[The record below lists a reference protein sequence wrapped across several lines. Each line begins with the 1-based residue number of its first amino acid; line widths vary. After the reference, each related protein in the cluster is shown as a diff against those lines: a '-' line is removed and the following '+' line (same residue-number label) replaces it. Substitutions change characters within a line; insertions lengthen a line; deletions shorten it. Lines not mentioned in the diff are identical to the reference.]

1 MKMDINK
8 SDLSSQKKD
17 AEWLYEMLGT
27 EKYKTAS
34 YKTYD
39 LDEGM
44 TVLCESME
52 EWWKVRYLLNHNTKR
67 AYEFMN
73 SRREL
78 VAVTE
83 NDIDWE
89 SLEDLP
95 KEAQDCAKMLS
106 AQFPT
111 FIHKFGNGVAV
122 IRWQLNPDGRYYMDD
137 GGFGMTNDEEIE
149 IYGFIDQNAKI
160 VVKFKNIKDNEELK
174 AMKKQAEKLWQL
186 RTI

>member
-1 MKMDINK
+1 MKMDTNK

-27 EKYKTAS
+27 EKYKTAL

-73 SRREL
+73 SRQEL
-78 VAVTE
+78 VAVNE

-89 SLEDLP
+89 SLRDLP
-95 KEAQDCAKMLS
+95 EEAKECAKRRS
-106 AQFPT
+106 AQYPT
-111 FIHKFGNGVAV
+111 FIRKFINGVAEV
-122 IRWQLNPDGRYYMDD
+122 SWQLHPDGRYYMDD

-160 VVKFKNIKDNEELK
+160 VVKFRNINNIEELK
-174 AMKKQAEKLWQL
+174 IMRKQAEKCKNE
-186 RTI
+186 II